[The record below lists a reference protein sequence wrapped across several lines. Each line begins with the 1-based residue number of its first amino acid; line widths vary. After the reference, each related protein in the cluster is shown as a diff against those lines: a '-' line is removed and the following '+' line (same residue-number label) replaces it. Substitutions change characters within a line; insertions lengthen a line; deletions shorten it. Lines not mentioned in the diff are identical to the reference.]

1 MTNSTVI
8 HRPRRRPQFSSE
20 ALQLFAKLE
29 AVVDQDGQVFKDGSK
44 RLAAVLGL
52 GAEFLCSGAYVN
64 NRALEPPWPDHMP
77 AAQDFWRVRRVR
89 EQLLAVING
98 HNYEPT
104 TNGHTHAQTRQLIT
118 RRFTRPPR
126 SMAGW
131 ASRTD
136 GDET

>member
-1 MTNSTVI
+1 L
-8 HRPRRRPQFSSE
+8 E

-29 AVVDQDGQVFKDGSK
+29 AVVDQDSQVFKDGSK

-104 TNGHTHAQTRQLIT
+104 TDDRRPTMKNGHTRANE
-118 RRFTRPPR
+118 
-126 SMAGW
+126 A
-131 ASRTD
+131 TD
-136 GDET
+136 RAPLLAAATANGRLGEPH